1 MHQKH
6 GGAAPQAAPFLRGV
20 REARRNVQRP
30 VQALPTACRRA
41 RPISDQASR
50 YPPASLPVTGRAA
63 VAIRLSASPPLAA
76 VSSHPGTGTPPP
88 DARACRPSL
97 PALLKASSCAA
108 PAAPERPAP
117 GDGRHTPPAD
127 APPARP
133 LRAPALY
140 WQGVRAVCGR
150 SLPFPTREVFHGRPA
165 MHPHPPFLPLL

>member
-1 MHQKH
+1 MA
-6 GGAAPQAAPFLRGV
+6 G
-20 REARRNVQRP
+20 
-30 VQALPTACRRA
+30 
-41 RPISDQASR
+41 
-50 YPPASLPVTGRAA
+50 PPHRQ
-63 VAIRLSASPPLAA
+63 RLSCAEYGKRGAMSSARYRPRPLPAGEPAHIRPGIPVPSRITAGHRKGGRRHPAFRKLSSCRSP
-76 VSSHPGTGTPPP
+76 SHPGTEPLPP

-108 PAAPERPAP
+108 PPAPERPAS

>member
-1 MHQKH
+1 MAGPPHRQRLSCAEYGKR
-6 GGAAPQAAPFLRGV
+6 GAMSS
-20 REARRNVQRP
+20 ARYRP
-30 VQALPTACRRA
+30 RHCLPESP
-41 RPISDQASR
+41 PISDQASR

-76 VSSHPGTGTPPP
+76 SSSHPGTGTPPP

-108 PAAPERPAP
+108 PPAPERPAS

>member
-1 MHQKH
+1 MAGPPHRQRLSCAEYGKR
-6 GGAAPQAAPFLRGV
+6 GAMSSARRRPCPLPAGEPAPYPIRHPGTLPHHCRSQEGRPSPSGFPQAR
-20 REARRNVQRP
+20 
-30 VQALPTACRRA
+30 
-41 RPISDQASR
+41 
-50 YPPASLPVTGRAA
+50 
-63 VAIRLSASPPLAA
+63 PLAA
-76 VSSHPGTGTPPP
+76 ASSHPGTGTPPP
-88 DARACRPSL
+88 DAKACRPSL
-97 PALLKASSCAA
+97 PALLRASSCAA
-108 PAAPERPAP
+108 PPAPERPAS

>member
-1 MHQKH
+1 MAGPPHRQRLSCAEYGKR
-6 GGAAPQAAPFLRGV
+6 GAMSSARYRPCPQPAGEPA
-20 REARRNVQRP
+20 
-30 VQALPTACRRA
+30 T
-41 RPISDQASR
+41 ISDQASR

-108 PAAPERPAP
+108 PPAPERPAS